1 MADFTDPKPGRKHKA
16 EERFKF
22 RVGNRRKEYLHF
34 FPGRDKGQIRVK
46 LPHGEPG
53 GIPGLMENKHGKET
67 QLGDTGVYGTVGE
80 GTLLLQPADILPEF
94 LPGNVFWLF
103 AEDSLKVIQIRA
115 DVSGIRFYS
124 MVSKTPERKHLP
136 VNFEIV
142 HDGTSLKECNLINER
157 KVLSRGWSW
166 KKIKYVVV
174 EFENPW

>member
-1 MADFTDPKPGRKHKA
+1 MVIPFWVTGLFPRAEKVASVSVTDQDPVSGVFDIGTFLNGGLHPDPKPGRKHKA

-34 FPGRDKGQIRVK
+34 FPEGTKRQIRIK

-53 GIPGLMENKHGKET
+53 GVPGLMENKHGKENAAGRYRR
-67 QLGDTGVYGTVGE
+67 LCGTVGE

-103 AEDSLKVIQIRA
+103 AEDSLKVIQIRV

-124 MVSKTPERKHLP
+124 MVSKTPEKASPGKL
-136 VNFEIV
+136 
-142 HDGTSLKECNLINER
+142 
-157 KVLSRGWSW
+157 
-166 KKIKYVVV
+166 
-174 EFENPW
+174 

>member
-1 MADFTDPKPGRKHKA
+1 
-16 EERFKF
+16 
-22 RVGNRRKEYLHF
+22 
-34 FPGRDKGQIRVK
+34 
-46 LPHGEPG
+46 
-53 GIPGLMENKHGKET
+53 MENKHGKET